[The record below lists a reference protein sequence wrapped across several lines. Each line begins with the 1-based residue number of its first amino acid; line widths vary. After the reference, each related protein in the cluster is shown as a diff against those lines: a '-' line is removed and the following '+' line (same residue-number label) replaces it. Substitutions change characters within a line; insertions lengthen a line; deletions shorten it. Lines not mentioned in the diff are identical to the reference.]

1 MKFKA
6 EIKQVKSQ
14 KSASLDIVYS
24 VQLVTEDPSVLAL
37 GTLPADEV
45 VDVEVE

>member
-14 KSASLDIVYS
+14 KSASLDIVYT
-24 VQLVTEDPSVLAL
+24 VQFVTEDPNVLAL
-37 GTLPADEV
+37 GTLPADETV
-45 VDVEVE
+45 NVEVK